1 MTPEI
6 AALSK
11 QRAITASQ
19 RDGSEPRKPNAAS
32 EDGPP
37 FFSLDA
43 EDIESPVHRV
53 VALTLRI
60 ARAMG
65 MRDEELMYVRA
76 GAFLHDIGMVGVPDE
91 ILFKSDQL
99 TDQEW
104 KIVRRHPIY
113 AYELLASIGTLI
125 PVLDI
130 PYCHHEKWDGTGYPR
145 GLKGE
150 EIPLAARIFAVVDV
164 WCALQTARP
173 HRPAWTAEEA
183 REYVYHHAGIDFDPR
198 VVEVFM
204 TMDPEPQ
211 TLKAP

>member
-1 MTPEI
+1 PFWKKKRTDACVPVARQTDALCDRSHDIDASSSEMGLRCDATMTPGC

-11 QRAITASQ
+11 QHAITDPQ
-19 RDGSEPRKPNAAS
+19 RDGSVPSKPDAAS

-43 EDIESPVHRV
+43 EDIGSPVHRV

-65 MRDEELMYVRA
+65 MSEEELMYIRA

-113 AYELLASIGTLI
+113 A
-125 PVLDI
+125 
-130 PYCHHEKWDGTGYPR
+130 
-145 GLKGE
+145 
-150 EIPLAARIFAVVDV
+150 
-164 WCALQTARP
+164 
-173 HRPAWTAEEA
+173 
-183 REYVYHHAGIDFDPR
+183 
-198 VVEVFM
+198 
-204 TMDPEPQ
+204 
-211 TLKAP
+211 